1 MGVCTLAGAHKSPF
15 TLYYVY
21 FIFEQL
27 YVKLLFVMECE
38 FMVVCSTPKIFFML
52 AILVLKFYAGAVVG
66 R

>member
-38 FMVVCSTPKIFFML
+38 FMVACSTTKIFFMYATL
-52 AILVLKFYAGAVVG
+52 ILKFYAGAAVG